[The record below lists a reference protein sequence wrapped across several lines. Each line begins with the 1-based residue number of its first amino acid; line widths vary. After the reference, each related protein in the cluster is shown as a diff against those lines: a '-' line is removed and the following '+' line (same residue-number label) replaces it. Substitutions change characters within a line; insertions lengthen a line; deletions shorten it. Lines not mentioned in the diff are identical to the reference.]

1 MTSRCHYEFEAPSN
15 NWLLN
20 MLSIFLPV
28 MLIIGFFIWMQRR
41 APGQMGNVMS
51 IGRSKAKAYDADK
64 PSTTFDDIAGYT
76 GVKQE
81 ITEVVDF
88 LRMPE
93 RFKEIGA
100 RVPKGILL
108 VGPPGTGKTLFARAV
123 AGEAGVG
130 FLSVTGSDFMEM
142 FVGVGA
148 SRVRDLFQQ
157 ARRMGRAII
166 FIDEIDSIGR
176 KRGAGLGGGHDERE
190 QTLNQ
195 LLAEMDGFETSEGIV
210 IMAATNRPD
219 ILDPA
224 LLRPGRF
231 DRQIIVPFPESS
243 ERKLI
248 LEVHSRDKR
257 MGPDVDMETMAQ
269 ATPGMSGAD
278 LANLVNEAALVA
290 VRRGS
295 KQIERIDFENA
306 RDRVVLGAQRESL
319 IMSAEEKR
327 ATAYHEGGHALLA
340 TVLPHGDPLH
350 KVTILPRGMA
360 LGVTW
365 SLPQERHTYS
375 KEFFEDTICKAMGGR
390 VAEMIV
396 FGHLNSGAAND
407 LEQATGIARRMVRE
421 WGMSER
427 VGPMAWSSQQAVFLG
442 EDLMS
447 SQREYSD
454 DTAKLLDEEIARIL
468 TDQEGPGDRHPH
480 PAPPWSRVDRR
491 SSARPGDHR
500 RARGRPP
507 DPPRHDRVG
516 SAGQR
521 HHRPLTVASGRPEG
535 RVRPRSGSGD
545 VPGCRHSAT
554 AAHRSVADIGPMNP
568 ARLTPWHRPR
578 PRRHGGDRIALVQR
592 SCREVLDVDHGD
604 LTTLEHPR
612 LVDDAAAHVAR
623 RRAEHGDQPW
633 RVRTGEVGPVELFA
647 GWQSLLRRRIGV
659 SAASGRSSR
668 SHRWRPRSRWRRRVH
683 PVRTQATNRHD
694 AGSTDGRPTNPT
706 GRQVAAAG
714 QRTLHEHPVGGLE
727 DQFGVQRVGRREVD
741 REHRAGPDR
750 GCGQPLDR
758 RRSARA
764 DGLDGD
770 RCHRRCRRC
779 RPRAR
784 RLSASI
790 GPMPRCHWV
799 ATKPSSRGGA
809 PRTTEVATESPAG
822 R

>member
-1 MTSRCHYEFEAPSN
+1 MDKLPPPPPPPPPGRGRKGPADAERRHNERPANNKNKGTEFNADGTPSTGGRGPGSWPRWTIWVLIGVLAAAFLVPSLWPSDSGEALEYSEWRTQVIEGNIATADINASGKITGEFTNGDKYTTTGDASTGVSDADRELLIEQGVAFKFTAASN
-15 NWLLN
+15 NWLLGI
-20 MLSIFLPV
+20 LSIFLPV
-28 MLIIGFFIWMQRR
+28 MLIIGFFVWMQRR
-41 APGQMGNVMS
+41 AQGQMGGVMS
-51 IGRSKAKAYDADK
+51 IGKSKAKAYDADR
-64 PSTTFDDIAGYT
+64 PSTTFDDIAGYA

-93 RFKEIGA
+93 RFREIGA

-157 ARRMGRAII
+157 ARRMGKAII
-166 FIDEIDSIGR
+166 FVDEIDSIGR

-195 LLAEMDGFETSEGIV
+195 MLAEMDGFETSEGIV

-231 DRQIIVPFPESS
+231 DRQIVVPLPEST
-243 ERKLI
+243 ERKAI

-295 KQIERIDFENA
+295 KEIARIDFENA
-306 RDRVVLGAQRESL
+306 RDRVVLGATRESMIL
-319 IMSAEEKR
+319 SAEEKR

-468 TDQEGPGDRHPH
+468 TSQE
-480 PAPPWSRVDRR
+480 SR
-491 SSARPGDHR
+491 ARDVLSRHR
-500 RARGRPP
+500 RG
-507 DPPRHDRVG
+507 
-516 SAGQR
+516 
-521 HHRPLTVASGRPEG
+521 LE
-535 RVRPRSGSGD
+535 
-545 VPGCRHSAT
+545 
-554 AAHRSVADIGPMNP
+554 
-568 ARLTPWHRPR
+568 L
-578 PRRHGGDRIALVQR
+578 IAEAL
-592 SCREVLDVDHGD
+592 
-604 LTTLEHPR
+604 LEHETIDGPE
-612 LVDDAAAHVAR
+612 VAKLIQQGM
-623 RRAEHGDQPW
+623 AE
-633 RVRTGEVGPVELFA
+633 
-647 GWQSLLRRRIGV
+647 S
-659 SAASGRSSR
+659 
-668 SHRWRPRSRWRRRVH
+668 
-683 PVRTQATNRHD
+683 
-694 AGSTDGRPTNPT
+694 
-706 GRQVAAAG
+706 
-714 QRTLHEHPVGGLE
+714 
-727 DQFGVQRVGRREVD
+727 
-741 REHRAGPDR
+741 
-750 GCGQPLDR
+750 GQPADDII
-758 RRSARA
+758 AR
-764 DGLDGD
+764 
-770 RCHRRCRRC
+770 
-779 RPRAR
+779 
-784 RLSASI
+784 
-790 GPMPRCHWV
+790 
-799 ATKPSSRGGA
+799 
-809 PRTTEVATESPAG
+809 
-822 R
+822 